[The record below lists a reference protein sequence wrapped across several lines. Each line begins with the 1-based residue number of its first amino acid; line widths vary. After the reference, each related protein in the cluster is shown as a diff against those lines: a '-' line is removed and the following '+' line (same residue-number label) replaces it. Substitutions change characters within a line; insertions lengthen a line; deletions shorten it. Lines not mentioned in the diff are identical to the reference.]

1 MMAIHQHF
9 QNVKEAGLT
18 VGLSIPGSAF
28 GTTSSAM
35 DRSSVKLSEASNP
48 LAAMSI
54 ETSVI
59 CSSSYGSGRGGGVSV
74 TEEGRGS
81 VDPDAS

>member
-1 MMAIHQHF
+1 MNQHIL
-9 QNVKEAGLT
+9 VSIIEEGLT
-18 VGLSIPGSAF
+18 VGLSIPGSAL

-48 LAAMSI
+48 LAAISI

-74 TEEGRGS
+74 TDGGRGS